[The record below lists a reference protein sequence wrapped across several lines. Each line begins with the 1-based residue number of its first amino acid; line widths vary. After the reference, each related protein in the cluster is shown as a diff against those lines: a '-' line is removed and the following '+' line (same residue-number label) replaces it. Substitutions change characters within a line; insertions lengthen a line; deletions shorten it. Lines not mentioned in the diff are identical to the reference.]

1 MYWLTGSLTN
11 NVNES
16 ALLTGIINSLGS
28 VGSTFGFVVS
38 AMDFNYDGAC
48 AINLA
53 LFILS
58 LPGLYWVAFN
68 RVTET
73 SHGADLTVI
82 REYTTKD
89 SDSSIKEVTKDAAP
103 ETVVVAGE
111 KGAALSA

>member
-53 LFILS
+53 LFFLS
-58 LPGLYWVAFN
+58 LPGLFWVAFSK
-68 RVTET
+68 VTET
-73 SHGADLTVI
+73 SHDADLTAI
-82 REYTTKD
+82 REYTAGN
-89 SDSSIKEVTKDAAP
+89 SDSSIKDTAGDVTP
-103 ETVVVAGE
+103 ENVVVLGE
-111 KGAALSA
+111 KGAA